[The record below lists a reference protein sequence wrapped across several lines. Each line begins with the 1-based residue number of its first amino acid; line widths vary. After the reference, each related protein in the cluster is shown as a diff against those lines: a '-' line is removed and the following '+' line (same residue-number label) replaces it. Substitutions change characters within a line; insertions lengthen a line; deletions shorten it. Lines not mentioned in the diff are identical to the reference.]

1 MNYDLQDI
9 YDFMIFCK
17 NSIKGI
23 TQQSFYFDIDDNTI
37 ESIKSSILS
46 LLDNNKEEIYDEW
59 ENTDYAM
66 EWIENKVEDILSSL
80 PLNDICSNNT
90 NKYFIH
96 DVVFKDHIPLT
107 KKIITRDIMLHIDND
122 IYSHTGFDLISGGW
136 DLY

>member
-1 MNYDLQDI
+1 M
-9 YDFMIFCK
+9 
-17 NSIKGI
+17 
-23 TQQSFYFDIDDNTI
+23 
-37 ESIKSSILS
+37 
-46 LLDNNKEEIYDEW
+46 
-59 ENTDYAM
+59 
-66 EWIENKVEDILSSL
+66 ENKVEDIVSSL

-122 IYSHTGFDLISGGW
+122 ICSYTGFDLISGGW